1 MGGSESVRTSRIVAG
16 LAVLAALFSAVTA
29 QSAVTAD
36 QAQQL
41 RGRLTPTGAERA
53 GNAEGT
59 IPAWSGGYIS
69 SAPGYIQGA
78 SRPDPFAADKPL
90 FAITAANFKNY
101 GDRLPEGAK
110 ALFGKFP
117 DYRMDVYPAHR
128 SAAAP
133 QWIYDNVFANA
144 TRAHAASAGIAYGVA
159 GAAGGIP
166 FPLPENGFEAMW
178 NHLLAYWGPARE
190 LHVSTY
196 VVSPNGT
203 LELTSAYREIA
214 DFPYYYPGATPGS
227 LGGYYFKT
235 LHFED
240 GPAPKAGQGYLAWQ
254 PIDTKRYQFNA
265 WRILPGEHRVR
276 KGPSLSYDTPDP
288 DASGYENLDE
298 YYVFFGGLDRYI
310 FRLLGKRE
318 MYIPYNNNRFYT
330 RPVKEI
336 AGAKHANPDDLRY
349 EFHRVWVVEGTLAP
363 GSHHVAPRRRL
374 YLDED
379 TWFAVYGDS
388 WDESGKLWKFAHG
401 TMYLLP
407 DVPAVILGSQ
417 FVYDLL
423 LGGYVF
429 GFAMNGEP
437 AQYRV
442 TQPHSETVF
451 RPQSL
456 AAHAVR

>member
-1 MGGSESVRTSRIVAG
+1 M
-16 LAVLAALFSAVTA
+16 LAAIFAAARGHTAVP
-29 QSAVTAD
+29 VE

-41 RGRLTPTGAERA
+41 RGNLTPVGAERA
-53 GNAEGT
+53 GNADGT
-59 IPAWSGGYIS
+59 IPAWTGGY
-69 SAPGYIQGA
+69 ATPATDYRPGTP
-78 SRPDPFAADKPL
+78 RPDPYAADKPM
-90 FAITAANFKNY
+90 FSITAANFRNY
-101 GDRLPEGAK
+101 SDRLPEGAK
-110 ALFGKFP
+110 VLFGKFP
-117 DYRMDVYPAHR
+117 DYRMDIYPTHR

-133 QWIYDNVFANA
+133 QSVYDNVFANA
-144 TRAHAASAGIAYGVA
+144 TRAHAGPAGIAYGIE

-166 FPLPENGFEAMW
+166 FPMPANGFEAMW
-178 NHLLAYWGPARE
+178 NHLLAFWGPARE

-196 VVSPNGT
+196 VVSANGT
-203 LELTSAYREIA
+203 LDLTSAYREIA
-214 DFPYYYPGATPGS
+214 DFPYYYPGATPES
-227 LGGYYFKT
+227 FRGYYFKT

-240 GPAPKAGQGYLAWQ
+240 GPAPKAGEGYLAWQ
-254 PIDTKRYQFNA
+254 PIDTKRYQFAA

-298 YYVFFGGLDRYI
+298 YYVFFGGLDRYA
-310 FRLLGKRE
+310 FRLIGKRE

-349 EFHRVWVVEGTLAP
+349 ELHRVWVVEGNLAP
-363 GSHHVAPRRRL
+363 GSHHVAPKRRL

-388 WDESGKLWKFAHG
+388 WDENGRLWKFAHG

-407 DVPAVILGSQ
+407 EVPAVILGSQ

-437 AQYRV
+437 VHYKV
-442 TQPHSETVF
+442 TQPHPETVF
-451 RPQSL
+451 RPQNL